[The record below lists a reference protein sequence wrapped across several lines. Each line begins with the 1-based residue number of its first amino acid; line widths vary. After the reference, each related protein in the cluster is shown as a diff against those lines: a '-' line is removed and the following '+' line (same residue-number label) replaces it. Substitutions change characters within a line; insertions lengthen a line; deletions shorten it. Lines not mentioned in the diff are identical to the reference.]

1 MARPPINWKARCV
14 ELEKQIANLWIERA
28 GLERLAIEK
37 SNSLDLSR
45 KEASESIEK
54 TIKYKGVI
62 EYLEKHIDLLNETI
76 EDLRKTNERT

>member
-14 ELEKQIANLWIERA
+14 DLEIKIADLMRDKA
-28 GLERLAIEK
+28 GLERLSTQTSIYLDAI
-37 SNSLDLSR
+37 R
-45 KEASESIEK
+45 KEASEFREQ
-54 TIKYKGVI
+54 TTKYKGVI